1 MFSGASVL
9 PTAQNNKKV
18 VMGRADKALQAMEG
32 YLRGYPN
39 FPVPARYAHPVVLR
53 RMIRAVEEGRADTQ
67 ADALDVVKKDL
78 KALNSDVEVD
88 QEEYDEVVT
97 IKPMFLNEEYR

>member
-1 MFSGASVL
+1 M
-9 PTAQNNKKV
+9 
-18 VMGRADKALQAMEG
+18 
-32 YLRGYPN
+32 
-39 FPVPARYAHPVVLR
+39 VLR

-67 ADALDVVKKDL
+67 AEALDVVKKDL

-97 IKPMFLNEEYR
+97 VKPMFLNEDYR